1 MERRREERDPDQL
14 LRLRS
19 IRPKVDES
27 ESRTLAL
34 PGVPRGRRAQARR
47 QRLVVLLLLLSDVLL
62 AALVWQV
69 AHAVQSV
76 WGVTEISGVA
86 AFSVLPNILVW
97 IGLRAILGLYP
108 GYGLHAPEELRR
120 ATYAVAAALAITV
133 VFAVALHV
141 GDLLSR
147 LLAFGGFAGLALM
160 APFVRHFTKRAVMRL
175 GMWGKPVVILGAGE
189 TGGRVVSALLN
200 ERGLGFVPAAVFDDR
215 APEGGNV
222 HGAPYGGTLE
232 DAEWAA
238 RLYGMDMAIVAMPRT
253 RRSGLG
259 EIIDWAGLRF
269 GRVVVVP
276 ELGEVTNST
285 VVARDLAGIFGVE
298 IKQNLLNPSARYTKR
313 VLDLFGAVAGGLA
326 ISPLLLAIAVL
337 VKLDSPGPAFYGQ
350 HRQGTGGGTF
360 RCWKFRTMCLDAEKA
375 LDEHLQNDPVLRAEW
390 EHDQKLREDPRV
402 SRVGRFLRRTSLDE
416 LPQLWNVL
424 RGEMSLVGPRPIV
437 EAEIPRYD
445 AMYDLYLRVTPGIS
459 GLWQVSGRND
469 TGYEE
474 RVTLDAYYV
483 RNWSVWLDLV
493 ILARTVSAVFHGHG
507 AR

>member
-1 MERRREERDPDQL
+1 ML
-14 LRLRS
+14 GLGS
-19 IRPKVDES
+19 IRPKVEKS
-27 ESRTLAL
+27 EGRSLVL
-34 PGVPRGRRAQARR
+34 PGVPRGKRAQARR
-47 QRLVVLLLLLSDVLL
+47 QRMVVLLLLLSDVLL
-62 AALVWQV
+62 AALVWQ
-69 AHAVQSV
+69 AASAVQAV
-76 WGVTEISGVA
+76 WGVSEISGVA
-86 AFSVLPNILVW
+86 AFSVLPNIVIW
-97 IGLRAILGLYP
+97 VGLRAMLGLYP

-120 ATYAVAAALAITV
+120 GTYAVASALAITV

-147 LLAFGGFAGLALM
+147 LLAFGGFAGLALT
-160 APFVRHFTKRAVMRL
+160 APFVRHFAKRGIMKL
-175 GMWGKPVVILGAGE
+175 GLWGKPVMILGAGE
-189 TGGRVVSALLN
+189 TGGRVVSALLK

-215 APEGGNV
+215 APEEGNV
-222 HGAPYGGTLE
+222 SGVPYGGTLE

-238 RLYGMDMAIVAMPRT
+238 QLYGIDTAIVAMPRAD
-253 RRSGLG
+253 RSRLG

-298 IKQNLLNPSARYTKR
+298 IKQNLLNPSARRAKR
-313 VLDLFGAVAGGLA
+313 ALDLFGAIVGGAA

-337 VKLDSPGPAFYGQ
+337 VRLDSPGPAFYGQ

-375 LDEHLQNDPVLRAEW
+375 LEEYLQDDPVLRAEW
-390 EHDQKLREDPRV
+390 EHDQKLRDDPRV

-469 TGYEE
+469 TNYEE
-474 RVTLDAYYV
+474 RVALDAYYV

-493 ILARTVSAVFHGHG
+493 ILARTISAVFHGHG